1 MVIIYRRTI
10 VSCILSRG
18 LVDNI
23 EREEKGK
30 GRTAKEK
37 AVHIVFLVCVFL
49 SPTRTRTRTLGVG
62 DFAPRVLHMNHKHTI
77 TQLHPQPLL

>member
-23 EREEKGK
+23 KREKK
-30 GRTAKEK
+30 RGREGQQRRKQY
-37 AVHIVFLVCVFL
+37 ISYFWCVYFC
-49 SPTRTRTRTLGVG
+49 SPTRTRTLGVG